1 MSRILRPGT
10 NEVASQSSPVVSD
23 GPHKQTRVVPLILA
37 LAFGAL
43 AFTGASGIVVY
54 TNTQHVISV
63 RGWLEHTHEVL
74 SALQSQSQSL
84 DRVGYTIQLY
94 EAKGDAADL
103 RAAQGAI
110 AAMELRATA
119 IQRLVQDNPSQ
130 TRHAHDLEVAVQK
143 LSQAM
148 DYVRRTQNFPESEIL
163 ANRSVIATIQ
173 DEERGLLKQR
183 TDESERTA
191 VRTLLLESVFLGLS
205 LLVVLSLFA
214 FLLRDALNRRSSDG
228 KLSSTIDALKR
239 RSWEAVLL
247 KSARDELQLCVT
259 FEDAQTC
266 AVRHLQELV
275 PGSSGAT
282 LIINNSRNMLEVAA
296 SWNNPE
302 SLADV
307 FGLDTCCGLRTG
319 RPRWRRPGESE
330 INCNHFSG
338 PPPANYVCIPLAAHG
353 DTLGFVYLTSP
364 TSEIAELALSR
375 ETLLE
380 EMVELASMSFAGLRI
395 RAKLESESI
404 RDSLTGLFNRRFMEV
419 ALERE
424 LIRSAR
430 RNSPLALLMVDI
442 DHFKTFNDSFGHE
455 AGDSVLREVAEC
467 FAHTVRSEDIIC
479 RYGGEEFV
487 IILPEISQELA
498 LERAEQIREHVSN
511 LRIQFK
517 GQVLRTISISIGVAM
532 YPDPA
537 SDVHDLLRL
546 ADGALYQ
553 AKRAGRNRVHLA
565 MHMVQA

>member
-1 MSRILRPGT
+1 VVPQTS
-10 NEVASQSSPVVSD
+10 VVSD
-23 GPHKQTRVVPLILA
+23 VRQKPNRVVPLLVV

-43 AFTGASGIVVY
+43 AFTAASGIVVY
-54 TNTQHVISV
+54 TNTQHVIQV
-63 RGWLEHTHEVL
+63 RSWLEHTHEVL
-74 SALQSQSQSL
+74 SSLQSQSQSL
-84 DRVGYTIQLY
+84 DRVGYTTQLY

-103 RAAQGAI
+103 RSAQAAVAS
-110 AAMELRATA
+110 MEVRVTT

-130 TRHAHDLEVAVQK
+130 SRHARELEVAVQQ
-143 LSQAM
+143 LSQSM
-148 DYVRRTQNFPESEIL
+148 EYVRRTRNLPEGEIL
-163 ANRSVIATIQ
+163 ETRSVISIIQ
-173 DEERGLLKQR
+173 EEERNLLKQR
-183 TDESERTA
+183 TDESQHTT

-205 LLVVLSLFA
+205 LVVVMVLFG
-214 FLLRDALNRRSSDG
+214 FLLRDAFNRRASDG

-296 SWNNPE
+296 SWNNPD
-302 SLADV
+302 SLSDV

-338 PPPANYVCIPLAAHG
+338 PPPENYVCIPLAAHG
-353 DTLGFVYLTSP
+353 DTLGFVYMAAP
-364 TSEIAELALSR
+364 TPEIAELALCR

-380 EMVELASMSFAGLRI
+380 EMVELASMSFAGLKI

-430 RNSPLALLMVDI
+430 RSAPLALLMLDV

-455 AGDSVLREVAEC
+455 AGDSVLREVAQC
-467 FAHTVRSEDIIC
+467 FSNSVRSEDIIC

-487 IILPEISQELA
+487 IILPEISQQLA
-498 LERAEQIREHVSN
+498 LERAEQIREQVSN
-511 LRIQFK
+511 LRIQYK

-537 SDVHDLLRL
+537 SDVHDLLRM
-546 ADGALYQ
+546 ADGALYK
-553 AKRAGRNRVHLA
+553 AKHAGRNRVHLA
-565 MHMVQA
+565 AEMVQV